1 MVPDLNSGADSHTQD
16 TDGSP
21 PTDGVPPSVYVV
33 PNVGTPTPAHA
44 SPDAVP
50 SNGDHTSPSRS
61 AEWQLIA
68 VSAKP
73 TVDEPMLDPL
83 SQLPPY
89 QEPQYWP

>member
-1 MVPDLNSGADSHTQD
+1 MVPDSIAVLIVIPRILTALL
-16 TDGSP
+16 P
-21 PTDGVPPSVYVV
+21 PTVFLPASMLCPTSGP
-33 PNVGTPTPAHA
+33 PTPAHA